1 MLCVGIPD
9 AKGNAGTGRGYP
21 PAAARRT
28 CICIKILNLIC
39 KHVFVCAAVMHK
51 DPYHTN
57 VRPSLHAFPSTRC
70 RVEWHPT
77 RNLMCMKLIP
87 RCLPSG
93 WQATG
98 GESFLAS
105 WVPEGT
111 TTTTTDASF
120 VMLDYYCAKSMTFA
134 MVPCF
139 PMMTSE

>member
-1 MLCVGIPD
+1 MC
-9 AKGNAGTGRGYP
+9 GYP
-21 PAAARRT
+21 RRKGKCRARKEISSRCCPEDVHLHKNIKFNMQT
-28 CICIKILNLIC
+28 CFCLCRSHAQGPI
-39 KHVFVCAAVMHK
+39 
-51 DPYHTN
+51 HTH

-87 RCLPSG
+87 TYLPSG